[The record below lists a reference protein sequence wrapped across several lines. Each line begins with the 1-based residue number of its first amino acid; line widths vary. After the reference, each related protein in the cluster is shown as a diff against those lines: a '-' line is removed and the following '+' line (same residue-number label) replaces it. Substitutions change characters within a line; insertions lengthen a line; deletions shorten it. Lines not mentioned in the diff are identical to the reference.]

1 MEWTKESQRTLD
13 DGKVEIAMVLTTSD
27 ATRALFNA
35 SFHLRFHAT
44 IGSELEMALET
55 TNDGSEPFTFEE
67 ALHTYLSV
75 GDVREATISGLE
87 GALYID
93 KADGSRRKTQGHE
106 PIRFDK
112 ETDQMHLHTSA
123 TSTVHDRVWNRRIVI
138 EKSGSASTVVW
149 NPWIEKT
156 LGMSDMAPDSWMQT
170 VCVETANAG
179 ENAVQ
184 LAPGAT
190 HRMSATIRVE

>member
-1 MEWTKESQRTLD
+1 
-13 DGKVEIAMVLTTSD
+13 MVLATSD
-27 ATRALFNA
+27 PTRALFNA
-35 SFHLRFHAT
+35 NFHLRFCAT

-55 TNDGSEPFTFEE
+55 TNNGPEPFTFEE

-87 GALYID
+87 GTLYID
-93 KADGSRRKTQGHE
+93 KADGSRRKRLGNE
-106 PIRFDK
+106 AIRFEK

-123 TSTVHDRVWNRRIVI
+123 ACIVHDPVWNRRIVI

-156 LGMSDMAPDSWMQT
+156 LGMSDMAPDSWMQM

-179 ENAVQ
+179 VNSVH
-184 LAPGAT
+184 LAPGAMHKMT
-190 HRMSATIRVE
+190 ATIQAE